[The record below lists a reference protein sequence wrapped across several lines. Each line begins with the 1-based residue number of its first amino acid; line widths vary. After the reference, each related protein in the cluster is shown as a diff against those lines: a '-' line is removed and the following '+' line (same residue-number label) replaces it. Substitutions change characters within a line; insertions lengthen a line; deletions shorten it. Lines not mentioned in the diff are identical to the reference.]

1 MAKRGEALLM
11 RHFGLDTD
19 APSPALVDG
28 KKAYDAVCKASLQP
42 KYRSTIKELFPNTR
56 VSSAASRRRAISLL
70 LLEMVAA
77 TELGCSDCLVSE

>member
-42 KYRSTIKELFPNTR
+42 TYRLAIKKLLPNTR
-56 VSSAASRRRAISLL
+56 VSSAAGWRRAIST
-70 LLEMVAA
+70 AA
-77 TELGCSDCLVSE
+77 